1 MSYEYN
7 KFYYKPLPE
16 YLEVD
21 SSDIEGSGVFA
32 TEDIDADLD
41 IGMTHIKVPILQGYI
56 RTPLGGFVNHSEEN
70 NCYLIEKL
78 DWDDYRIF
86 HLVTGRKILAGEELT
101 LNYHIDEDDWFTP
114 PRRHRYAADR

>member
-41 IGMTHIKVPILQGYI
+41 IGMTHIKVPIIKGYI
-56 RTPLGGFVNHSEEN
+56 RTPLGGFVNHTEDP
-70 NCYLIEKL
+70 NCCLIEKL

-86 HLVTGRKILAGEELT
+86 NLYTIRTIQLGEELS
-101 LNYHIDEDDWFTP
+101 LNYHADEDS
-114 PRRHRYAADR
+114 

>member
-32 TEDIDADLD
+32 LEDIDADLD
-41 IGMTHIKVPILQGYI
+41 IGMTHIKVPIIQGYI
-56 RTPLGGFVNHSEEN
+56 RTPLGG
-70 NCYLIEKL
+70 
-78 DWDDYRIF
+78 F

-101 LNYHIDEDDWFTP
+101 LNYHIDED
-114 PRRHRYAADR
+114 H

>member
-32 TEDIDADLD
+32 LEDIDADLD
-41 IGMTHIKVPILQGYI
+41 IGMTHIKVPIIQGYI
-56 RTPLGGFVNHSEEN
+56 HTP
-70 NCYLIEKL
+70 I
-78 DWDDYRIF
+78 
-86 HLVTGRKILAGEELT
+86 VTGKRLVIEFIVFIAHG
-101 LNYHIDEDDWFTP
+101 
-114 PRRHRYAADR
+114 

>member
-32 TEDIDADLD
+32 LEDINADLD
-41 IGMTHIKVPILQGYI
+41 IGMTHIKVPI
-56 RTPLGGFVNHSEEN
+56 
-70 NCYLIEKL
+70 
-78 DWDDYRIF
+78 
-86 HLVTGRKILAGEELT
+86 VTGKRLVIKFIVFIAHG
-101 LNYHIDEDDWFTP
+101 
-114 PRRHRYAADR
+114 